1 MDKDKFDS
9 MIMDWIMIIYFLEV
23 YFLIFCVIK
32 YGNVLI
38 MIIEFKIEKEINWME
53 LFEKSKN
60 FGVLVRCF

>member
-9 MIMDWIMIIYFLEV
+9 MIMDWIMKIYFLEV
-23 YFLIFCVIK
+23 YFLIFFVIK